1 MRQGRVGA
9 HGRGADRTNRYFCWL
24 RQLCKSA
31 RAKAVSTVIR
41 NDVVKG
47 TRAMRASENSFF
59 ILLLIGATVLFG
71 WILWPL
77 YSAVLWGM
85 VIAILFAPLNRGLN
99 RAFGFRRNLA
109 ALTSVTIIVLMV
121 LLPLSLLGAALARE
135 AAATYTK
142 IESGNLDLLN
152 TLRDLL
158 AARPDWIGD
167 LLSRFGV
174 GSLADL
180 QQRLSAV
187 LLRGSQ
193 YLAGQALDFG
203 QSTFD
208 FTVNLFVMVYLLF
221 FLLRDGDLLAGRIR
235 RATPLGVDHQTQL
248 LDKFTVVIRAT
259 VKGNMLIAL
268 IQGSLGGLAFYVL
281 GISGALMWAVVMAFL
296 SLLPAVGAG
305 IVWLPM
311 ALYLIATGSIWQG
324 VGLIVWGA
332 LVIGMV
338 DNFLR
343 PILVGKDTRMPD
355 YVVLISTL
363 GGLEVFGL
371 NGFVIG
377 PVIAAMFIATWDIY
391 SAARQDA
398 GDTPTIGSG
407 AAEAEP
413 APTPVRSDRGATPV
427 A

>member
-1 MRQGRVGA
+1 MP
-9 HGRGADRTNRYFCWL
+9 
-24 RQLCKSA
+24 
-31 RAKAVSTVIR
+31 
-41 NDVVKG
+41 
-47 TRAMRASENSFF
+47 ASENKFF
-59 ILLLIGATVLFG
+59 ILLLVVATGLFG

-109 ALTSVTIIVLMV
+109 ALMSVTIIVLMV
-121 LLPLSLLGAALARE
+121 LLPMSLLGAALARE
-135 AAATYTK
+135 AAGMYTK
-142 IESGNLDLLN
+142 IESGNLDLLK
-152 TLRDLL
+152 TMRELL
-158 AARPDWIGD
+158 AARPDWLGD

-174 GSLADL
+174 GNLADI
-180 QQRLSAV
+180 QQRLSAA

-193 YLAGQALDFG
+193 YLAGQALDIG

-221 FLLRDGDLLAGRIR
+221 FLLRDGDLLAARIR
-235 RATPLGVDHQTQL
+235 RATPLGVDHQTRL

-268 IQGSLGGLAFYVL
+268 IQGALGGLAFYVL

-311 ALYLIATGSIWQG
+311 ALYLIASGSVWHG
-324 VGLIVWGA
+324 VGLIVWGM

-391 SAARQDA
+391 SIAREDA
-398 GDTPTIGSG
+398 GDTPRIGAG
-407 AAEAEP
+407 TGPAAVAPSEP
-413 APTPVRSDRGATPV
+413 DGPVPVRSDSGKTPV

>member
-1 MRQGRVGA
+1 MRTS
-9 HGRGADRTNRYFCWL
+9 DN
-24 RQLCKSA
+24 K
-31 RAKAVSTVIR
+31 
-41 NDVVKG
+41 
-47 TRAMRASENSFF
+47 FF
-59 ILLLIGATVLFG
+59 ILLLVVATLLFG

-77 YSAVLWGM
+77 YGAVLWGV
-85 VIAILFAPLNRGLN
+85 VIAILFSPLYRRLS

-109 ALTSVTIIVLMV
+109 AFTTVAIIVLMV
-121 LLPLSLLGAALARE
+121 ILPLALIGAALARE
-135 AAATYTK
+135 AAGVYGQ
-142 IESGNLDLLN
+142 IEAGNLDLLN
-152 TLRDLL
+152 TLRQAL
-158 AARPDWIGD
+158 AARPDWIRD
-167 LLSRFGV
+167 LLERFGI
-174 GSLADL
+174 GSLADV

-193 YLAGQALDFG
+193 YLAGQAIDIG

-235 RATPLGVDHQTQL
+235 RALPLGVEHETQL
-248 LDKFTVVIRAT
+248 LRKFTVVIRAT

-268 IQGSLGGLAFYVL
+268 LQGALGGLAFYAL
-281 GISGALMWAVVMAFL
+281 GIGGALLWAVVMAFM

-305 IVWLPM
+305 IVWVPV
-311 ALYLIATGSIWQG
+311 ALYLLATGALWQG
-324 VGLIVWGA
+324 IALIAWGA

-343 PILVGKDTRMPD
+343 PVLVGKDTRMPD

-377 PVIAAMFIATWDIY
+377 PVIAAMFIAVWDIY
-391 SAARQDA
+391 SISRQSTESEREAA
-398 GDTPTIGSG
+398 
-407 AAEAEP
+407 
-413 APTPVRSDRGATPV
+413 
-427 A
+427 

>member
-1 MRQGRVGA
+1 MP
-9 HGRGADRTNRYFCWL
+9 
-24 RQLCKSA
+24 
-31 RAKAVSTVIR
+31 
-41 NDVVKG
+41 
-47 TRAMRASENSFF
+47 ASENKFF
-59 ILLLIGATVLFG
+59 ILLLVVATGLFG

-109 ALTSVTIIVLMV
+109 ALMSVTIIVLMV
-121 LLPLSLLGAALARE
+121 LLPMSLLGAALARE
-135 AAATYTK
+135 AAGMYTK
-142 IESGNLDLLN
+142 IESGNLDLLK
-152 TLRDLL
+152 TMRELL
-158 AARPDWIGD
+158 AARPDWLGD

-174 GSLADL
+174 GNLADI
-180 QQRLSAV
+180 QQRLSAA

-193 YLAGQALDFG
+193 YLAGQALDIG

-221 FLLRDGDLLAGRIR
+221 FLLRDGDLLAARIR
-235 RATPLGVDHQTQL
+235 RATPLGVDHQTRL

-268 IQGSLGGLAFYVL
+268 IQGALGGLAFYVL

-311 ALYLIATGSIWQG
+311 ALYLIASGSVWHG
-324 VGLIVWGA
+324 VGLIVWGM

-391 SAARQDA
+391 SIAREDA
-398 GDTPTIGSG
+398 GDTPRIGTG
-407 AAEAEP
+407 AGTGLAAVAPSEP
-413 APTPVRSDRGATPV
+413 AGPVPVRSDSGTTPV

>member
-1 MRQGRVGA
+1 MP
-9 HGRGADRTNRYFCWL
+9 
-24 RQLCKSA
+24 
-31 RAKAVSTVIR
+31 
-41 NDVVKG
+41 
-47 TRAMRASENSFF
+47 ASENKFF
-59 ILLLIGATVLFG
+59 ILLLVVATGLFG

-109 ALTSVTIIVLMV
+109 ALMSVTIIVLMV
-121 LLPLSLLGAALARE
+121 LLPMSLLGAALARE
-135 AAATYTK
+135 AAGMYTK
-142 IESGNLDLLN
+142 IESGNLDLLK
-152 TLRDLL
+152 TMRELL
-158 AARPDWIGD
+158 AARPDWLGD

-174 GSLADL
+174 GNLADI
-180 QQRLSAV
+180 QQRLSAA

-193 YLAGQALDFG
+193 YLAGQALDIG

-221 FLLRDGDLLAGRIR
+221 FLLRDGDLLAARIR
-235 RATPLGVDHQTQL
+235 RATPLGVDHQTRL

-268 IQGSLGGLAFYVL
+268 IQGALGGLAFYVL

-311 ALYLIATGSIWQG
+311 ALYLIASGSLWHG
-324 VGLIVWGA
+324 VGLIVWGM

-391 SAARQDA
+391 SIAREDA
-398 GDTPTIGSG
+398 GDTPRIGAGAGTGSAAVAPSEPSG
-407 AAEAEP
+407 P
-413 APTPVRSDRGATPV
+413 VPVRSDSGATPV

>member
-1 MRQGRVGA
+1 
-9 HGRGADRTNRYFCWL
+9 
-24 RQLCKSA
+24 
-31 RAKAVSTVIR
+31 
-41 NDVVKG
+41 
-47 TRAMRASENSFF
+47 MRASENSFF
-59 ILLLIGATVLFG
+59 ILLLIGATVLFC

-77 YSAVLWGM
+77 YGAVLWGV

-99 RAFGFRRNLA
+99 RSFGFRRNLA
-109 ALTSVTIIVLMV
+109 ALTSVAIIVLMV
-121 LLPLSLLGAALARE
+121 LLPLSLIGAALARE
-135 AAATYTK
+135 AAATYAK

-152 TLRDLL
+152 KMRELM
-158 AARPDWIGD
+158 AARPDWLGD
-167 LLSRFGV
+167 LLNRFGV
-174 GSLADL
+174 GNLSDL
-180 QQRLSAV
+180 QERLSAV

-193 YLAGQALDFG
+193 YLAGQALDIG

-235 RATPLGVDHQTQL
+235 RALPLGVDHQTRL

-268 IQGSLGGLAFYVL
+268 IQGALGGLAFYVL
-281 GISGALMWAVVMAFL
+281 GVSGALMWAVVMAFM

-311 ALYLIATGSIWQG
+311 ALYLIATGSLWQG
-324 VGLIVWGA
+324 IGLIVWGS

-363 GGLEVFGL
+363 GGLEVLGL

-391 SAARQDA
+391 SSARQEA
-398 GDTPTIGSG
+398 GNTPSMGAG
-407 AAEAEP
+407 AAPVEIEP
-413 APTPVRSDRGATPV
+413 APAISGPTDRSAPP
-427 A
+427 AA

>member
-1 MRQGRVGA
+1 MP
-9 HGRGADRTNRYFCWL
+9 
-24 RQLCKSA
+24 
-31 RAKAVSTVIR
+31 
-41 NDVVKG
+41 
-47 TRAMRASENSFF
+47 ASENKFF
-59 ILLLIGATVLFG
+59 ILLLVTVTGLFG

-85 VIAILFAPLNRGLN
+85 VIAILFAPLNRWLN
-99 RAFGFRRNLA
+99 QAFGFRRNLA

-135 AAATYTK
+135 AAGMYTK

-152 TLRDLL
+152 TLRELL

-167 LLSRFGV
+167 LLGRFGV
-174 GSLADL
+174 GNLADL

-193 YLAGQALDFG
+193 YLAGQALGIG

-221 FLLRDGDLLAGRIR
+221 FLLRDGDLVAGRIR
-235 RATPLGVDHQTQL
+235 RATPLGVDHQTRL

-305 IVWLPM
+305 LVWLPM
-311 ALYLIATGSIWQG
+311 ALYLIFTGSIWHG
-324 VGLIVWGA
+324 IGLIVWGA

-338 DNFLR
+338 DNVLR

-371 NGFVIG
+371 NGFVVG
-377 PVIAAMFIATWDIY
+377 PVIAAMFIAAWDIY
-391 SAARQDA
+391 STSREEA
-398 GDTPTIGSG
+398 GDTPPIGASAG
-407 AAEAEP
+407 PVEVEPPPAAA
-413 APTPVRSDRGATPV
+413 ARNDRGVPPA

>member
-1 MRQGRVGA
+1 
-9 HGRGADRTNRYFCWL
+9 
-24 RQLCKSA
+24 
-31 RAKAVSTVIR
+31 
-41 NDVVKG
+41 
-47 TRAMRASENSFF
+47 
-59 ILLLIGATVLFG
+59 
-71 WILWPL
+71 
-77 YSAVLWGM
+77 M
-85 VIAILFAPLNRGLN
+85 VN
-99 RAFGFRRNLA
+99 
-109 ALTSVTIIVLMV
+109 IIE
-121 LLPLSLLGAALARE
+121 PCHP
-135 AAATYTK
+135 
-142 IESGNLDLLN
+142 GNL
-152 TLRDLL
+152 
-158 AARPDWIGD
+158 
-167 LLSRFGV
+167 S
-174 GSLADL
+174 DL
-180 QQRLSAV
+180 QERLSAV

-193 YLAGQALDFG
+193 YLAGQALDIG

-235 RATPLGVDHQTQL
+235 RALPLGVDHQTRL

-268 IQGSLGGLAFYVL
+268 IQGALGGLAFYVL
-281 GISGALMWAVVMAFL
+281 GVSGALMWAVVMAFM

-311 ALYLIATGSIWQG
+311 ALYLIATGSLWQG
-324 VGLIVWGA
+324 IGLIVWGS

-363 GGLEVFGL
+363 GGLEVLGL

-391 SAARQDA
+391 SSARQEA
-398 GDTPTIGSG
+398 GNTPSMGAG
-407 AAEAEP
+407 AAPVEIEP
-413 APTPVRSDRGATPV
+413 APAFSGPTDRSAPP
-427 A
+427 AA

>member
-1 MRQGRVGA
+1 M
-9 HGRGADRTNRYFCWL
+9 
-24 RQLCKSA
+24 
-31 RAKAVSTVIR
+31 
-41 NDVVKG
+41 
-47 TRAMRASENSFF
+47 
-59 ILLLIGATVLFG
+59 
-71 WILWPL
+71 
-77 YSAVLWGM
+77 
-85 VIAILFAPLNRGLN
+85 
-99 RAFGFRRNLA
+99 
-109 ALTSVTIIVLMV
+109 
-121 LLPLSLLGAALARE
+121 
-135 AAATYTK
+135 YTK
-142 IESGNLDLLN
+142 IESGNLDLLK
-152 TLRDLL
+152 TMRELL
-158 AARPDWIGD
+158 AARPDWLGD

-174 GSLADL
+174 GNLADI
-180 QQRLSAV
+180 QQRLSAA

-193 YLAGQALDFG
+193 YLAGQALDIG

-221 FLLRDGDLLAGRIR
+221 FLLRDGDLLAARIR
-235 RATPLGVDHQTQL
+235 RATPLGVDHQTRL

-268 IQGSLGGLAFYVL
+268 IQGALGGLAFYVL

-311 ALYLIATGSIWQG
+311 ALYLIASGSVWHG
-324 VGLIVWGA
+324 VGLIVWGM

-391 SAARQDA
+391 SIAREDA
-398 GDTPTIGSG
+398 GDTPRIGTG
-407 AAEAEP
+407 AGTGLAAVAPSEP
-413 APTPVRSDRGATPV
+413 AGPVPVRSDSGTTPV

>member
-1 MRQGRVGA
+1 MP
-9 HGRGADRTNRYFCWL
+9 
-24 RQLCKSA
+24 
-31 RAKAVSTVIR
+31 
-41 NDVVKG
+41 
-47 TRAMRASENSFF
+47 ASENKFF
-59 ILLLIGATVLFG
+59 ILLLVVATGLFG

-109 ALTSVTIIVLMV
+109 ALMSVTIIVLMV
-121 LLPLSLLGAALARE
+121 LLPMSLLGAALARE
-135 AAATYTK
+135 AAGMYTK
-142 IESGNLDLLN
+142 IESGNLDLLK
-152 TLRDLL
+152 TMRELL
-158 AARPDWIGD
+158 AARPDWLGD

-174 GSLADL
+174 GNLADI
-180 QQRLSAV
+180 QQRLSAA

-193 YLAGQALDFG
+193 YLAGQALDIG

-221 FLLRDGDLLAGRIR
+221 FLLRDGDLLAARIR
-235 RATPLGVDHQTQL
+235 RATPLGVDHQTRL

-268 IQGSLGGLAFYVL
+268 IQGALGGLAFYVL

-311 ALYLIATGSIWQG
+311 ALYLIASGSVWHG
-324 VGLIVWGA
+324 VGLIVWGM

-391 SAARQDA
+391 SIAREDA
-398 GDTPTIGSG
+398 GDTPRIGAG
-407 AAEAEP
+407 TGPAAVAPSEP
-413 APTPVRSDRGATPV
+413 GGPVPVRSDSGTTPV

>member
-1 MRQGRVGA
+1 
-9 HGRGADRTNRYFCWL
+9 
-24 RQLCKSA
+24 
-31 RAKAVSTVIR
+31 
-41 NDVVKG
+41 
-47 TRAMRASENSFF
+47 MRASENSFF

-398 GDTPTIGSG
+398 GDTPTIGTG
-407 AAEAEP
+407 AVEAEP
-413 APTPVRSDRGATPV
+413 AAPPVRSDRGATPV

>member
-1 MRQGRVGA
+1 MP
-9 HGRGADRTNRYFCWL
+9 
-24 RQLCKSA
+24 
-31 RAKAVSTVIR
+31 
-41 NDVVKG
+41 
-47 TRAMRASENSFF
+47 ASENKFF
-59 ILLLIGATVLFG
+59 ILLLVVATGLFG

-109 ALTSVTIIVLMV
+109 ALMSVTIIVLMV
-121 LLPLSLLGAALARE
+121 LLPMSLLGAALARE
-135 AAATYTK
+135 AAGMYTK
-142 IESGNLDLLN
+142 IESGNLDLLK
-152 TLRDLL
+152 TMRELL
-158 AARPDWIGD
+158 AARPDWLGD

-174 GSLADL
+174 GNLADI
-180 QQRLSAV
+180 QQRLSAA

-193 YLAGQALDFG
+193 YLAGQALDIG

-221 FLLRDGDLLAGRIR
+221 FLLRDGDLLAARIR
-235 RATPLGVDHQTQL
+235 RATPLGVDHQTRL

-268 IQGSLGGLAFYVL
+268 IQGALGGLAFYVL

-311 ALYLIATGSIWQG
+311 ALYLIASGSVWHG
-324 VGLIVWGA
+324 VGLIVWGM

-391 SAARQDA
+391 SIAREDA
-398 GDTPTIGSG
+398 GDTPRIGAGTGPAAIAPSEPSG
-407 AAEAEP
+407 P
-413 APTPVRSDRGATPV
+413 VPVRSDSGTTPV

>member
-1 MRQGRVGA
+1 MP
-9 HGRGADRTNRYFCWL
+9 
-24 RQLCKSA
+24 
-31 RAKAVSTVIR
+31 
-41 NDVVKG
+41 
-47 TRAMRASENSFF
+47 ASENKFF
-59 ILLLIGATVLFG
+59 ILLLVVATGLFG

-85 VIAILFAPLNRGLN
+85 VIAILFAPLNRQLN

-109 ALTSVTIIVLMV
+109 AFTSVAIIVLMV
-121 LLPLSLLGAALARE
+121 LLPMSLLGAALARE

-142 IESGNLDLLN
+142 IESGNLDLLK
-152 TLRDLL
+152 TMRELL
-158 AARPDWIGD
+158 ASRPDWLGD

-174 GSLADL
+174 GNLADI
-180 QQRLSAV
+180 QQRLSAA

-193 YLAGQALDFG
+193 YLAGQALDIG

-235 RATPLGVDHQTQL
+235 RAMPLGVDHQSRL

-268 IQGSLGGLAFYVL
+268 IQGALGGLAFYVL

-311 ALYLIATGSIWQG
+311 ALYLIATGSVWHG
-324 VGLIVWGA
+324 VGLVVWGS

-391 SAARQDA
+391 SSARQDA
-398 GDTPTIGSG
+398 GDTPPIGANAG
-407 AAEAEP
+407 PVEAEP
-413 APTPVRSDRGATPV
+413 AAITPIRSDRGTTPV

>member
-1 MRQGRVGA
+1 
-9 HGRGADRTNRYFCWL
+9 
-24 RQLCKSA
+24 
-31 RAKAVSTVIR
+31 
-41 NDVVKG
+41 
-47 TRAMRASENSFF
+47 MRASENSFF
-59 ILLLIGATVLFG
+59 ILLLIGATVLFC

-77 YSAVLWGM
+77 YGAVLWGM

-99 RAFGFRRNLA
+99 HAFGFRRNLA

-135 AAATYTK
+135 GAATYTK

-152 TLRDLL
+152 TLRELL

-174 GSLADL
+174 GNLSDL

-193 YLAGQALDFG
+193 YIAGQALDIG

-235 RATPLGVDHQTQL
+235 RAMPLGVDHQSRL

-268 IQGSLGGLAFYVL
+268 IQGALGGLAFYVL
-281 GISGALMWAVVMAFL
+281 GISGALMWAVVMAFM

-311 ALYLIATGSIWQG
+311 ALYLIATGSLWHGI
-324 VGLIVWGA
+324 GLIVWGS

-391 SAARQDA
+391 SSSRQDA
-398 GDTPTIGSG
+398 GDTPPIGASAG
-407 AAEAEP
+407 PVEAVP
-413 APTPVRSDRGATPV
+413 ATTSAIRSDRGTTPV

>member
-1 MRQGRVGA
+1 MP
-9 HGRGADRTNRYFCWL
+9 
-24 RQLCKSA
+24 
-31 RAKAVSTVIR
+31 
-41 NDVVKG
+41 
-47 TRAMRASENSFF
+47 ASENKFF
-59 ILLLIGATVLFG
+59 ILLLVVATGLFG

-109 ALTSVTIIVLMV
+109 ALMSVTIIVLMV
-121 LLPLSLLGAALARE
+121 LLPMSLLGAALARE
-135 AAATYTK
+135 AAGMYTK
-142 IESGNLDLLN
+142 IESGNLDLLK
-152 TLRDLL
+152 TMRELL
-158 AARPDWIGD
+158 AARPDWLGD

-174 GSLADL
+174 GNLADI
-180 QQRLSAV
+180 QQRLSAA

-193 YLAGQALDFG
+193 YLAGQALDIG

-221 FLLRDGDLLAGRIR
+221 FLLRDGDLLAARIR
-235 RATPLGVDHQTQL
+235 RATPLGVDHQTRL

-268 IQGSLGGLAFYVL
+268 IQGALGGLAFYVL

-311 ALYLIATGSIWQG
+311 ALYLIASGSVWHG
-324 VGLIVWGA
+324 VGLIVWGM

-391 SAARQDA
+391 SIAREDA
-398 GDTPTIGSG
+398 GDTPRIGAG
-407 AAEAEP
+407 TGPAAVAPSEP
-413 APTPVRSDRGATPV
+413 DGPVPVRSDSGTTPV

>member
-1 MRQGRVGA
+1 MP
-9 HGRGADRTNRYFCWL
+9 
-24 RQLCKSA
+24 
-31 RAKAVSTVIR
+31 
-41 NDVVKG
+41 
-47 TRAMRASENSFF
+47 ASENKFF
-59 ILLLIGATVLFG
+59 ILLLVVATGLFG

-109 ALTSVTIIVLMV
+109 ALMSVTIIVLMV
-121 LLPLSLLGAALARE
+121 LLPMSLLGAALARE
-135 AAATYTK
+135 AAGMYTK
-142 IESGNLDLLN
+142 IESGNLDLLK
-152 TLRDLL
+152 TMRELL
-158 AARPDWIGD
+158 AARPDWLGD

-174 GSLADL
+174 GNLADI
-180 QQRLSAV
+180 QQRLSAA

-193 YLAGQALDFG
+193 YLAGQALDIG

-221 FLLRDGDLLAGRIR
+221 FLLRDGDLLAARIR
-235 RATPLGVDHQTQL
+235 RATPLGVDHQTRL

-268 IQGSLGGLAFYVL
+268 IQGALGGLAFYVL

-311 ALYLIATGSIWQG
+311 ALYLIASGSVWHG
-324 VGLIVWGA
+324 VGLIVWGM

-391 SAARQDA
+391 SIAREDA
-398 GDTPTIGSG
+398 GDTPRIGAGTGPAAVAPSEPDGPVPVGSDSG
-407 AAEAEP
+407 
-413 APTPVRSDRGATPV
+413 TTPV

>member
-1 MRQGRVGA
+1 MP
-9 HGRGADRTNRYFCWL
+9 
-24 RQLCKSA
+24 
-31 RAKAVSTVIR
+31 
-41 NDVVKG
+41 
-47 TRAMRASENSFF
+47 ASENKFF
-59 ILLLIGATVLFG
+59 ILLLVVATGLFG

-109 ALTSVTIIVLMV
+109 ALMSVTIIVLMV
-121 LLPLSLLGAALARE
+121 LLPMSLLGAALARE
-135 AAATYTK
+135 AAGMYTK
-142 IESGNLDLLN
+142 IESGNLDLLK
-152 TLRDLL
+152 TMRELL
-158 AARPDWIGD
+158 AARPDWLGD

-174 GSLADL
+174 GNLADI
-180 QQRLSAV
+180 QQRLSAA

-193 YLAGQALDFG
+193 YLAGQALDIG

-221 FLLRDGDLLAGRIR
+221 FLLRDGDLLAARIR
-235 RATPLGVDHQTQL
+235 RATPLGVDHQTRL

-268 IQGSLGGLAFYVL
+268 IQGALGGLAFYVL

-311 ALYLIATGSIWQG
+311 ALYLIASGSVWHG
-324 VGLIVWGA
+324 VGLIVWGM

-391 SAARQDA
+391 SIAREDA
-398 GDTPTIGSG
+398 GDTPRIGAGTGPAAVAPSEPSG
-407 AAEAEP
+407 P
-413 APTPVRSDRGATPV
+413 VPVRSDSGTTPV

>member
-1 MRQGRVGA
+1 MP
-9 HGRGADRTNRYFCWL
+9 
-24 RQLCKSA
+24 
-31 RAKAVSTVIR
+31 
-41 NDVVKG
+41 
-47 TRAMRASENSFF
+47 ASENKFF
-59 ILLLIGATVLFG
+59 ILLLVVATGLFG

-109 ALTSVTIIVLMV
+109 ALMSVTIIVLMV
-121 LLPLSLLGAALARE
+121 LLPMSLLGAALARE
-135 AAATYTK
+135 AAGMYTK
-142 IESGNLDLLN
+142 IESGNLDLLK
-152 TLRDLL
+152 TMRELL
-158 AARPDWIGD
+158 AARPDWLGD

-174 GSLADL
+174 GNLADI
-180 QQRLSAV
+180 QQRLSAA

-193 YLAGQALDFG
+193 YLAGQALDIG

-221 FLLRDGDLLAGRIR
+221 FLLRDGDLLAARIR
-235 RATPLGVDHQTQL
+235 RATPLGVDHQTRL

-268 IQGSLGGLAFYVL
+268 IQGALGGLAFYVL

-311 ALYLIATGSIWQG
+311 ALYLIASGSVWHG
-324 VGLIVWGA
+324 VGLIVWGM

-391 SAARQDA
+391 SIAREDA
-398 GDTPTIGSG
+398 GDTPRIGAGTGPAAVATSEPSG
-407 AAEAEP
+407 P
-413 APTPVRSDRGATPV
+413 VPVRSDSGTTPV